1 MVSDNVK
8 GLRDHPPG
16 RAAAKQRIRDT
27 IRRVAERHGYQ
38 PLETPIIEDRS
49 ILTSK
54 FAGGEEIL
62 KEMYTLTD
70 NGERDLGLRYDL
82 TVPFAR
88 FVAEH
93 PELKKPFKRYQS
105 GQVYRDGP
113 IKHGRYREFEQYDI
127 DIVGS
132 QNRLYDAELIT
143 IIDKVL
149 SALDIPHVIEVN
161 TRSLLTGVI
170 EHVGIPGSR
179 ADDVILTIDKYE
191 KIGRG
196 GVAEELEDKGI
207 EDDTVTELLT
217 VLDKSGGNEELLEH
231 YSSYADIDDFS
242 TVHDHLA
249 ASNVDY
255 EVNPY
260 LARGLTYYTGTVFE
274 AFTTT
279 EFDRSIA
286 AGGRYDS
293 MISHLSDHDDDLPGV
308 GASFGVDTLVDC
320 VSTDASTYQDALFI
334 IPMMEAAEVVPRAE
348 TIREQ
353 GVNVMVGDPDR
364 QFGKNMDYADKE
376 GFGYLLVIGDEE
388 RRSESYTVKN
398 METGDETTVSLDE
411 VGQAITDL

>member
-16 RAAAKQRIRDT
+16 RAAAKQRIKDT

-54 FAGGEEIL
+54 FTGGEEIL

-70 NGERDLGLRYDL
+70 NGDRDLGLRYDL

-113 IKHGRYREFEQYDI
+113 VKHGRYREFEQYDV

-143 IIDKVL
+143 VVDKVL
-149 SALDIPHVIEVN
+149 TALDIPHVIEVN

-170 EHVGIPGSR
+170 EHVGIPASR

-196 GVAEELEDKGI
+196 GVAEELEDKGLGSDVI
-207 EDDTVTELLT
+207 TELLS
-217 VLDKSGGNEELLEH
+217 VLDASGSNDELLEH
-231 YSSYADIDDFS
+231 YSAYADIDDLT
-242 TVHDHLA
+242 TVHDHLDA
-249 ASNVDY
+249 GNVDY
-255 EVNPY
+255 QVNPY

-293 MISHLSDHDDDLPGV
+293 MIAHLSSHDDDLPGV

-320 VSTDASTYQDALFI
+320 VSTETSTYEDTLFI
-334 IPMMEAAEVVPRAE
+334 IPMMDVSDVIPRAE
-348 TIREQ
+348 AIRDQ

-376 GFGYLLVIGDEE
+376 GFGYLVVIGDDE
-388 RRSESYTVKN
+388 RETESYTVKN
-398 METGDETTVSLDE
+398 METGEETTVSLDA
-411 VGQAITDL
+411 VGEAIRDL